1 MRSYFAR
8 TFTALEVP
16 QYRVLWFG
24 TLFSFLGMQMQII
37 ARGYLA
43 FDLTGKNSALGGVM
57 LAFGLPSLLLTLWGG
72 VIADRLPKRRTLLVT
87 QAAIALNAGWMA
99 TMIATGL
106 VQFWMLMVAGFV
118 QGVAFSFM
126 GPARQAFVSDLVGRD
141 RVGNAVV
148 LQQLSMNSTRVI
160 GPSIAGVFI
169 SIQFVGLAGTYLMT
183 TLGFVIAMLATM
195 RLPAGEPAPREDTR
209 SALADLVD
217 GLRYVRNR
225 PSVAILLLT
234 SLTMTALAFPF
245 QAFLPSIAV
254 DVYDAGSRGLGAL
267 SSVQAVGAVAA
278 TIVVASIA
286 GHHRA
291 WHIQPL
297 LAGGFG
303 ASIVLLGAMPSFPAA
318 LVAIAIVGVMSAGF
332 QSLNN
337 SLSLTLSDSVY
348 HGRVQSL
355 NMLAWSLFGLAAMPL
370 GVVADVIGIQEML
383 MLTGA
388 VSVVCVLVL
397 RFLSHTWGA
406 EEDRRI
412 AAHESPEMMVEVAGG
427 R

>member
-8 TFTALEVP
+8 TFTALESP

-72 VIADRLPKRRTLLVT
+72 VIADRLPKRRTIVVT
-87 QAAIALNAGWMA
+87 QGVIAINAGWMA

-106 VQFWMLMVAGFV
+106 VQFWMLLVAGLV

-141 RVGNAVV
+141 RIGNAVV
-148 LQQLSMNSTRVI
+148 LQQLSMNGTRVI

-169 SIQFVGLAGTYLMT
+169 SIQFIGLAGTYLMT
-183 TLGFVIAMLATM
+183 TLGFIIAMVMTM
-195 RLPAGEPAPREDTR
+195 RLPAGEPAPRDDAR
-209 SALADLVD
+209 SAAGDLLD
-217 GLRYVRNR
+217 GLRYVRSR
-225 PSVAILLLT
+225 PSIAILLLT
-234 SLTMTALAFPF
+234 SLVMTSLAFPF

-254 DVYDAGSRGLGAL
+254 DIYDAGSRGLGAL
-267 SSVQAVGAVAA
+267 SSVQAVGAVVA
-278 TIVVASIA
+278 TVIIASVA
-286 GHHRA
+286 GHPRA
-291 WHIQPL
+291 WHIQPV
-297 LAGGFG
+297 LAAGFG
-303 ASIVLLGAMPSFPAA
+303 ASIVLLGAMPSFVTG
-318 LVAIAIVGVMSAGF
+318 LVAISVVGAFSAGF

-337 SLSLTLSDSVY
+337 SLSLTLSDSAY

-370 GVVADVIGIQEML
+370 GVVADLIGIQEML
-383 MLTGA
+383 MLTGGL
-388 VSVVCVLVL
+388 SVVCVLGL
-397 RFLSHTWGA
+397 RFLSRVWGA
-406 EEDRRI
+406 EEDRR
-412 AAHESPEMMVEVAGG
+412 AAFHEPPDFLAEPAGG